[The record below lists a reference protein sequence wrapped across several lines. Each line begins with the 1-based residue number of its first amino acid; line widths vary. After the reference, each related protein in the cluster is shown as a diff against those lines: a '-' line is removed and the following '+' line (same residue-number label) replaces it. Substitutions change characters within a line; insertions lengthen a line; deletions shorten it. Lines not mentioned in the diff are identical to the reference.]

1 MTPCLARR
9 QGVLFLATGGF
20 SLRILLQGMLIGG
33 LTLTAYQI
41 GLHSVSDPAQAVAA
55 GRTMT
60 FATLAFYQM
69 TMIFSIRSGMHHG
82 FSGMFS
88 NKFLW
93 GSIAFVVAT
102 MLLVLLIPSVQAIF
116 KVTSLNSVQW
126 LWVAGLSF
134 GSFAVCEIVKLSI
147 RVLHKVCHAD
157 R

>member
-1 MTPCLARR
+1 
-9 QGVLFLATGGF
+9 
-20 SLRILLQGMLIGG
+20 MLIGG

-60 FATLAFYQM
+60 FATLAFCQM